1 MRLGRHYEYPVF
13 TGLVEEKGTI
23 ARREPRGP
31 GARLGVRCA
40 LGAKEPLVLGES
52 IAVAGCCLSVVAVDG
67 DVFEVDA
74 SAETLAKTTLGD
86 LAVGAAVNLERAA
99 KIGDRIGGHL
109 VTGHVDGVGTVLA
122 RTQLGDAWQVTFRAP
137 HELSRYVAPKGCIC
151 IDGTSLTVNDVRG
164 DDFDVVIIPVTAEVT
179 TFGEAAP
186 GRRVNLEV
194 DLVARYVARLLDTK

>member
-1 MRLGRHYEYPVF
+1 VF
-13 TGLVEEKGTI
+13 TGLVEEKGSI
-23 ARREPRGP
+23 ARREARGP
-31 GARLGVRCA
+31 GARLAVRCSLGRDEA
-40 LGAKEPLVLGES
+40 LVMGES
-52 IAVAGCCLSVVAVDG
+52 ISVSGCCLSVVGIDG

-109 VTGHVDGVGTVLA
+109 VTGHVDGVGTVLS
-122 RTQLGDAWQVTFRAP
+122 RRQLGDAWEVAFRVP
-137 HELSRYVAPKGCIC
+137 HELARYVAPKGCIS
-151 IDGTSLTVNDVRG
+151 IDGVSLTVNGVRG
-164 DDFDVVIIPVTAEVT
+164 DEFDVVIIPVTAEVT

-194 DLVARYVARLLDTK
+194 DLVARYVARLLESESKSK